1 MDHYDSQQT
10 NDYMQPEEDWDRD
23 LLLDPAWEK
32 QQRKVSSHPSPPQTP
47 VPASSACCASCP
59 GLGTGSRRAL
69 AGTGDARPLLGGVLG
84 YRRGAEGGAPL
95 PWSPRTCSLR
105 AGRWGRRRAGL
116 LGAGDP
122 GHPAAAAPSPRGQ
135 GAGAVLLRLG
145 LNPRLRGCCSGSIFP
160 SLLRPLAASPDGAR
174 WQRPSWS
181 PWARYLEG
189 ASCIG
194 LRLPACTPREKRAPE
209 GLAVASGSAWRWTC

>member
-1 MDHYDSQQT
+1 MIPSKPMTTCSPKRTGIETCYWTRPGRSS
-10 NDYMQPEEDWDRD
+10 RGRSAAI
-23 LLLDPAWEK
+23 PA
-32 QQRKVSSHPSPPQTP
+32 RRRPRIPT
-47 VPASSACCASCP
+47 SSACCASCS
-59 GLGTGSRRAL
+59 GLGTASRRAQ
-69 AGTGDARPLLGGVLG
+69 AGAGGCAAVLGGVLG

-95 PWSPRTCSLR
+95 PWSPRTCGLR

-122 GHPAAAAPSPRGQ
+122 GHPAAAARSPRGQ

-145 LNPRLRGCCSGSIFP
+145 LSPRIRGCCSGSIFP
-160 SLLRPLAASPDGAR
+160 SLLRPLAASPDGVR

-194 LRLPACTPREKRAPE
+194 LRIPARTPRGKQAPE
-209 GLAVASGSAWRWTC
+209 GLAVTSRSAWRWTC